1 MWFDEGDDDDQKTP
15 AKPDEGG
22 AQAGNYDQ
30 NGLDIPGEGQAME
43 SGQL

>member
-1 MWFDEGDDDDQKTP
+1 MWLDEEGGDDDQQT
-15 AKPDEGG
+15 KPDEGG
-22 AQAGNYDQ
+22 AQTGNYDQ